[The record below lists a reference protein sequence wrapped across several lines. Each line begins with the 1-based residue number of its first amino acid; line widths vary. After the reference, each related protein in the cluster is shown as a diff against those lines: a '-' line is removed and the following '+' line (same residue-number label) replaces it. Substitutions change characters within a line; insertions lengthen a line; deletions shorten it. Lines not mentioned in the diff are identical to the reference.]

1 MSGAAAAVLS
11 LGHTLTLQ
19 DCLLAVQAGG
29 LVAGCRRVA
38 LLLPGT
44 GTSLAASDHASQRQW
59 VKMYA
64 LSALE
69 GGRHS
74 TFRKLEEK

>member
-1 MSGAAAAVLS
+1 MSEAVAAIVTRINFDKYTAGLS
-11 LGHTLTLQ
+11 PYYSCQRTAG
-19 DCLLAVQAGG
+19 VQFA
-29 LVAGCRRVA
+29 LVAGCRRVG

-44 GTSLAASDHASQRQW
+44 GTSLAASDHPSQPHW

-69 GGRHS
+69 RGRH
-74 TFRKLEEK
+74 